1 MLVFFS
7 GRRLKPG
14 AYDQFRRAWMPE
26 DEQLPEQ
33 AVAIY
38 HARNVKDPD
47 EVISF
52 GIFDVDPDGIDKIRG
67 DESGELGR
75 QDAMAAFVENVPL
88 EGIYE
93 VVENYEVVEKIEP

>member
-14 AYDQFRRAWMPE
+14 SWEQFRRAWQPE
-26 DEQLPEQ
+26 GDLPDG
-33 AVAIY
+33 VKAIY
-38 HARNVKDPD
+38 HAKNLKDPD

-52 GIFDVDPDGIDKIRG
+52 GIFDGDRDAVSGVRG
-67 DESGELGR
+67 DEAAELKR
-75 QDAMAAFVENVPL
+75 QDAMAAFTQNIPL

-93 VVENYEVVEKIEP
+93 VIEEIKPGD

>member
-14 AYDQFRRAWMPE
+14 SYDQFRRAWMPE
-26 DEQLPEQ
+26 GEELPEGT
-33 AVAIY
+33 VVIY

-52 GIFDVDPDGIDKIRG
+52 GIFDEGPEAIDDVRR
-67 DESGELGR
+67 DETAELKR
-75 QDAMAAFVENVPL
+75 QDAMAVFVENVPL
-88 EGIYE
+88 EGVYD
-93 VVENYEVVEKIEP
+93 VVEEIKP

>member
-14 AYDQFRRAWMPE
+14 SYDQFRRAWMPE
-26 DEQLPEQ
+26 GEELPQET
-33 AVAIY
+33 VAIY

-52 GIFDVDPDGIDKIRG
+52 GIFDGSPEAVSAVRG
-67 DESGELGR
+67 DEAAELKR

-88 EGIYE
+88 EGVYE
-93 VVENYEVVEKIEP
+93 VVEEIKP

>member
-14 AYDQFRRAWMPE
+14 SYDQFRRAWMPE
-26 DEQLPEQ
+26 GEELPQET
-33 AVAIY
+33 VAIY

-52 GIFDVDPDGIDKIRG
+52 GIFDGSPEAVSAVRG
-67 DESGELGR
+67 DEAAELKR

-88 EGIYE
+88 EGVYE
-93 VVENYEVVEKIEP
+93 VVDEIKP

>member
-14 AYDQFRRAWMPE
+14 SYDQFRRAWMPE
-26 DEQLPEQ
+26 GEELPQET
-33 AVAIY
+33 VAIY

-52 GIFDVDPDGIDKIRG
+52 GIFDGSPEAVSAVRG
-67 DESGELGR
+67 DEAAELKR

-88 EGIYE
+88 EGVYE
-93 VVENYEVVEKIEP
+93 IVEEIKP

>member
-1 MLVFFS
+1 
-7 GRRLKPG
+7 
-14 AYDQFRRAWMPE
+14 MPE

-38 HARNVKDPD
+38 APQRQGPR
-47 EVISF
+47 
-52 GIFDVDPDGIDKIRG
+52 RG
-67 DESGELGR
+67 DLVPDLRRRPRRDRQDPRDESEELGR

-93 VVENYEVVEKIEP
+93 VVEKIEP

>member
-7 GRRLKPG
+7 GRRLKPERWEE
-14 AYDQFRRAWMPE
+14 FREAWGPSG
-26 DEQLPEQ
+26 DELKKDLPEG

-52 GIFDVDPDGIDKIRG
+52 GIFEGDAADRDKVRG
-67 DESGELGR
+67 DEDEELQR
-75 QDAMAAFVENVPL
+75 QEAMGKTVHDIPL
-88 EGIYE
+88 EGVYE
-93 VVENYEVVEKIEP
+93 VIEVIRP

>member
-14 AYDQFRRAWMPE
+14 AWEQFRRAWDP
-26 DEQLPEQ
+26 DGGDPPPST
-33 AVAIY
+33 VAIY

-52 GIFDVDPDGIDKIRG
+52 GIFDIDRNDISSVRG
-67 DESGELGR
+67 DEQAELRR
-75 QDAMAAFVENVPL
+75 QDEIAAFVQNVPM
-88 EGIYE
+88 EGVYE
-93 VVENYEVVEKIEP
+93 VIEEIRP

>member
-14 AYDQFRRAWMPE
+14 SYDQFRRAWMPE
-26 DEQLPEQ
+26 GEDLPEGT
-33 AVAIY
+33 VAIY

-52 GIFDVDPDGIDKIRG
+52 GIFDGGREDIDEVRG
-67 DESGELGR
+67 EEDAELKR
-75 QDAMAAFVENVPL
+75 QDAMATFVQNVPL
-88 EGIYE
+88 EGVYE
-93 VVENYEVVEKIEP
+93 VVEEIKP

>member
-14 AYDQFRRAWMPE
+14 TYDQFRSAWMPE
-26 DEQLPEQ
+26 DEELPDE
-33 AVAIY
+33 AVTIY

-52 GIFDVDPDGIDKIRG
+52 GVFDAGREALEAVRG
-67 DESGELGR
+67 DEEAERRR
-75 QDAMAAFVENVPL
+75 QEAMAEFVENVPL
-88 EGIYE
+88 EGVYE
-93 VVENYEVVEKIEP
+93 VVEELKP

>member
-14 AYDQFRRAWMPE
+14 SYDQFRRAWMPA
-26 DEQLPEQ
+26 DEELPRQ

-52 GIFDVDPDGIDKIRG
+52 GIFDVDPDGIEQIRG
-67 DESGELGR
+67 DEADERGR

-93 VVENYEVVEKIEP
+93 VVEKLEP

>member
-7 GRRLKPG
+7 DRYLKPG
-14 AYDQFRRAWMPE
+14 SWEQFRRAWQPG
-26 DEQLPEQ
+26 DELPPGV
-33 AVAIY
+33 VAIY

-52 GIFDVDPDGIDKIRG
+52 GIFDGSPEAVSAVRG
-67 DESGELGR
+67 DETAELKR

-88 EGIYE
+88 EGVYE
-93 VVENYEVVEKIEP
+93 VVEEIKR

>member
-1 MLVFFS
+1 MFFS

-14 AYDQFRRAWMPE
+14 AFEQFRRAWAPGE
-26 DEQLPEQ
+26 DEELPPQ

-38 HARNVKDPD
+38 HARNIKDPD

-52 GIFDVDPDGIDKIRG
+52 GIFDIENDREAINGTRG
-67 DESGELGR
+67 PEEQELKR
-75 QDAMAAFVENVPL
+75 QDAMASFVQNIPM

-93 VVENYEVVEKIEP
+93 VIEEIKP

>member
-14 AYDQFRRAWMPE
+14 SYDQFRRAWMPE
-26 DEQLPEQ
+26 GEDLPQET
-33 AVAIY
+33 VAIY

-52 GIFDVDPDGIDKIRG
+52 GIFDGSPEAVSAVRG
-67 DESGELGR
+67 DEAAELKR

-88 EGIYE
+88 EGVYE
-93 VVENYEVVEKIEP
+93 VVEEIKP

>member
-14 AYDQFRRAWMPE
+14 SFEQFRRAWQPGE
-26 DEQLPEQ
+26 GEQPDLPEG

-38 HARNVKDPD
+38 HARNVKDED

-52 GIFDVDPDGIDKIRG
+52 GIFDMDRGDVSKVRG
-67 DESGELGR
+67 DEKEELAR
-75 QDAMAAFVENVPL
+75 QDRMASFIHDIPL
-88 EGIYE
+88 EGVYE
-93 VVENYEVVEKIEP
+93 VIEEIRP